1 MKRFL
6 RSIPGKTLL
15 FLLCALSITAAAG
28 SVITAALFYDYGLY
42 FKTEQNLADI
52 YIAKQM
58 QSRADYFLNCALNG
72 DNSDINDNFCWRLT
86 DNDTKKETLS
96 SSAEKY
102 ADSFTRSYEFTE
114 DQKRYFDEG
123 KAKYTLEISLKE
135 DLPVRDDISL
145 GVKAI
150 RFCYRA
156 RYAVL
161 YIAPAAGLLAILLFV
176 ALMSVSG
183 RRPGDDGLHMGPL
196 NRLPFDI
203 MLLPNL
209 VYLILGIE
217 FFGSGMGI
225 EIFGS
230 GINYGGLIVLGVF
243 TLIELVVFLGTCMS
257 AAARLKEGTLF
268 SNTVF
273 WRCIQLIWK
282 ILCFFGRQ
290 ISKFA
295 RAMGGFLRDLP
306 LVWKTILLLLG
317 VGLSELFA
325 LYIGVYSYPNLAT
338 LWFFSRLIVFP
349 AILYVAVLM
358 RRLQKS
364 GERLAKGD
372 LGCLTDTKGMFL
384 DFKKYGEN
392 LNGIAGAISAAVDER
407 MKSERMKTEL
417 ITNVSHDIKTPLTSI
432 INYSE
437 LISKEKTENEKII
450 EYSQVLSRQSD
461 KLKRLIEDLVEAS
474 KAQTGSLEIINAPC
488 DAATFV
494 TQAAG
499 EYQERLDAAGLSLVV
514 RVPDEKL
521 TVMADG
527 RRLMRIFDNLM
538 NNIEKYALD
547 GTRVYLTLEKVG
559 RFALFSFKNTSREPL
574 DMTEEELMER
584 FTRGDESRHT
594 DGNGLGLSIAKS
606 IAELMGGS
614 LRIEIDGDLLKA
626 LLSFP
631 VV

>member
-6 RSIPGKTLL
+6 RSVIGKTLL
-15 FLLCALSITAAAG
+15 FLLCALSIIAAAG
-28 SVITAALFYDYGLY
+28 SALAAAFFYDYGLY
-42 FKTEQNLADI
+42 VKTEQYSADI
-52 YIAKQM
+52 YIERQM
-58 QSRADYFLNCALNG
+58 HSRADYFLNRALNG
-72 DNSDINDNFCWRLT
+72 DNSDINENFCWRLT

-96 SSAEKY
+96 SSAEKH

-114 DQKRYFDEG
+114 DQNRYFGEG

-150 RFCYRA
+150 RICYRA

-161 YIAPAAGLLAILLFV
+161 YIAPAAAVSAVLLFV

-183 RRPGDDGLHMGPL
+183 RRPEDDELHMAPL

-203 MLLPNL
+203 LMLPNF
-209 VYLILGIE
+209 VYLAVAV
-217 FFGSGMGI
+217 

-230 GINYGGLIVLGVF
+230 GTNYGVLIVLGVF
-243 TLIELVVFLGTCMS
+243 TLIEIAVFLGTCMS

-268 SNTVF
+268 TNTVF
-273 WRCIQLIWK
+273 WGMIRFLQNTFCSFGSLILR
-282 ILCFFGRQ
+282 ILRFL
-290 ISKFA
+290 
-295 RAMGGFLRDLP
+295 GGFLREMP

-325 LYIGVYSYPNLAT
+325 LYVGVYSYPNLAA

-384 DFKKYGEN
+384 DFKKHGEN

-432 INYSE
+432 INYTE

-461 KLKRLIEDLVEAS
+461 KLKRLIDDLVEAS
-474 KAQTGSLEIINAPC
+474 KAQSGSLEIIKAPC
-488 DAATFV
+488 DAETFV

-499 EYQERLDAAGLSLVV
+499 EYQERLDAAGLSLIV
-514 RVPDEKL
+514 RMPDEKL

-527 RRLMRIFDNLM
+527 RRMMRIFDNLM
-538 NNIEKYALD
+538 NNIEKYALE

-559 RFALFSFKNTSREPL
+559 RFALFSFKNTSRDPL

-614 LRIEIDGDLLKA
+614 LRIEIDGDLFKA

>member
-6 RSIPGKTLL
+6 RSTPGKTLL
-15 FLLCALSITAAAG
+15 FILCALSIIAAAG
-28 SVITAALFYDYGLY
+28 SALAAAFFYDYGLY
-42 FKTEQNLADI
+42 FQTEQHSADK
-52 YIAKQM
+52 YIEREM
-58 QSRADYFLNCALNG
+58 QSRAGYFLHLALNG
-72 DNSDINDNFCWRLT
+72 DNSDINENFCWRLT

-102 ADSFTRSYEFTE
+102 ADAFTRSYEFTE
-114 DQKRYFDEG
+114 DQNRYFDEG
-123 KAKYTLEISLKE
+123 KAKYTLEISFKE

-150 RFCYRA
+150 RICYRV

-161 YIAPAAGLLAILLFV
+161 YIAPAAGLLAIMLFV

-183 RRPGDDGLHMGPL
+183 RRPEDDELHMGPL
-196 NRLPFDI
+196 NRVPFDI

-209 VYLILGIE
+209 VYLILGVE
-217 FFGSGMGI
+217 LFGSGM
-225 EIFGS
+225 
-230 GINYGGLIVLGVF
+230 NYGGLIVLGVF
-243 TLIELVVFLGTCMS
+243 TFIEIVVFLGTCMS

-268 SNTVF
+268 YNTVF
-273 WRCIQLIWK
+273 WRCVKLIYK
-282 ILCFFGRQ
+282 IFCFIGSM
-290 ISKFA
+290 ISRFA
-295 RAMGGFLRDLP
+295 RALWGFLRELP
-306 LVWKTILLLLG
+306 LVWKTLLLLLG
-317 VGLSELFA
+317 VGLAEMFA
-325 LYIGVYSYPNLAT
+325 IYIGAYAYNSLIM
-338 LWFFSRLIVFP
+338 LWFFSRLIIFP

-364 GERLAKGD
+364 GELLAKGD
-372 LGCLTDTKGMFL
+372 LSYRTDTKGMFL
-384 DFKKYGEN
+384 DFKKHGEN

-437 LISKEKTENEKII
+437 LISKENTENEKII
-450 EYSQVLSRQSD
+450 EYSKVLSRQSD
-461 KLKRLIEDLVEAS
+461 KLKRLIDDLVEAS
-474 KAQTGSLEIINAPC
+474 KAQSGSLEIINAPC

-494 TQAAG
+494 TQAVG
-499 EYQERLDAAGLSLVV
+499 EYQERLDAADLSLVV
-514 RVPDEKL
+514 RTPDEKL

-527 RRLMRIFDNLM
+527 RRMMRIFDNLM
-538 NNIEKYALD
+538 NNIEKYALE
-547 GTRVYLTLEKVG
+547 GTRVYLTLERVG
-559 RFALFSFKNTSREPL
+559 KFALFSFKNTSRDPL

-614 LRIEIDGDLLKA
+614 LRIEIDGDLFKA

>member
-15 FLLCALSITAAAG
+15 FLLCSLSIIAAAG
-28 SVITAALFYDYGLY
+28 SALAAAFFYDYGLY
-42 FKTEQNLADI
+42 FQTEQYSADK
-52 YIAKQM
+52 YIEREM
-58 QSRADYFLNCALNG
+58 QSRAGYFLHLALNG
-72 DNSDINDNFCWRLT
+72 GNSDINENFCWRLT

-96 SSAEKY
+96 SSAGKY

-135 DLPVRDDISL
+135 DLPIRDDISL

-161 YIAPAAGLLAILLFV
+161 YIAPAAAVLSVLLFV

-183 RRPGDDGLHMGPL
+183 RRPGDDELHMGPL

-217 FFGSGMGI
+217 
-225 EIFGS
+225 IFGS

-243 TLIELVVFLGTCMS
+243 TLIEIAVFLGTCMS

-290 ISKFA
+290 LSKFA
-295 RAMGGFLRDLP
+295 RAMGEFLRDLP
-306 LVWKTILLLLG
+306 LVWKTVLLLLG

-325 LYIGVYSYPNLAT
+325 LYVGVYSYPNLAT

-372 LGCLTDTKGMFL
+372 LGCRTDTKGMFL
-384 DFKKYGEN
+384 DFKKHGEN

-514 RVPDEKL
+514 RVPEEKL

-527 RRLMRIFDNLM
+527 RRMMRIFDNLM

-606 IAELMGGS
+606 IAELMDGS
-614 LRIEIDGDLLKA
+614 LRIEIDGDLFKA